1 MMNATI
7 DLARLLL
14 DGYKDKTGRE
24 AGIARIRESVH
35 RELRLNA
42 ELAAEAA
49 KVQAKQP
56 NLASALLT
64 QMRVETFDALSA
76 AGLPITKIFP
86 SVWTVADDP
95 PRTHRKRLENI
106 RQVSELVERAYHR
119 IRIQQIR
126 NQIGQIKDPQSI
138 GYLKVLL
145 GQAAK
150 ATKPSA

>member
-14 DGYKDKTGRE
+14 DSYKDKAGQE
-24 AGIARIRESVH
+24 AAIARIRESVH

-42 ELAAEAA
+42 ELSAEAT
-49 KVQAKQP
+49 KIQAKEP
-56 NLASALLT
+56 DVARALLT
-64 QMRVETFDALSA
+64 QMHLDTFDAVSA
-76 AGLPITKIFP
+76 AGLPLTKIFP
-86 SVWTVADDP
+86 LPWDVADDP
-95 PRTHRKRLENI
+95 PSKYRKPLENI

-126 NQIGQIKDPQSI
+126 NQVGQVKDPRSI
-138 GYLKVLL
+138 GYLKILL
-145 GQAAK
+145 GQAAR

>member
-14 DGYKDKTGRE
+14 ESYKDKASQE
-24 AGIARIRESVH
+24 AGIVRVRESVH

-56 NLASALLT
+56 DVARALLT
-64 QMRVETFDALSA
+64 QMPVETFDALSA
-76 AGLPITKIFP
+76 AGLPLTKIFP
-86 SVWTVADDP
+86 SAWNVADDP
-95 PRTHRKRLENI
+95 PRTYSQQLKNI
-106 RQVSELVERAYHR
+106 GQVSELVERTYHR

-126 NQIGQIKDPQSI
+126 NQVGQIKDPRAI

-150 ATKPSA
+150 ATQPSA

>member
-14 DGYKDKTGRE
+14 EGYKDKAGRE
-24 AGIARIRESVH
+24 AVTERIRESVH

-49 KVQAKQP
+49 KVHAKQP
-56 NLASALLT
+56 ALARALLT
-64 QMRVETFDALSA
+64 QMPVDMFNAVSA
-76 AGLPITKIFP
+76 AGLPLTKIFP
-86 SVWTVADDP
+86 SPWTVTDDP
-95 PRTHRKRLENI
+95 PRTYSKQLKNI
-106 RQVSELVERAYHR
+106 GKVSELVERAYHR

-126 NQIGQIKDPQSI
+126 NQVGQIKDPQVT
-138 GYLKVLL
+138 GYLKILL

-150 ATKPSA
+150 ATKPAV

>member
-1 MMNATI
+1 MTATI

-14 DGYKDKTGRE
+14 EGYKDKAGRE
-24 AGIARIRESVH
+24 AVIERIRESVH

-42 ELAAEAA
+42 ELATEAA

-56 NLASALLT
+56 DLARALLT
-64 QMRVETFDALSA
+64 QMPLDTFNALSV
-76 AGLPITKIFP
+76 AGLPLTKILP
-86 SVWTVADDP
+86 SAWDVADDP
-95 PRTHRKRLENI
+95 PRTYNKRLENI

-126 NQIGQIKDPQSI
+126 NQVGQIKDPRSI